1 MSDEYSKVS
10 GVAAPNILLNM
21 QRFSATQPQGSF
33 SLNVRPSRK
42 SVTGSM
48 ARAYKLAQYF
58 RVLPCLFSEQ
68 IFCFAACLLK
78 WFRLET
84 IRQEAL
90 AASLVKGHHGD
101 RQLVGVVQGGGSD
114 VQLQKPSEHQDGP
127 IEGFESHNME
137 PVVQV
142 VESIDDEV
150 EQENKL
156 SVASDELPGEGQQP
170 TEAEGEDVAEE
181 EPTRSSDEQDVPVER
196 PIYGNL
202 NKPVLTR
209 INYANARERR
219 DTYKLAF
226 NTMKYF
232 SILDKLL
239 EEIAFFV
246 EYPDLKD
253 EEYLVLVLAYDYAMR
268 NFQRRVP
275 LPHDR
280 QLPTL
285 ERYFEYLSNNRLV
298 LYPAGNELFTVAE
311 AAVQTMCMRLA
322 AAVARVRVRNQ
333 VGSLRLLLP
342 EEWRSSEQMAEVMP
356 TYGWYN
362 QLLGKQ
368 DIVTTWLKDHGF
380 RRIMAGRMPQPLEYA
395 SDRHC
400 SDVFVFNKVD
410 VSNLLDSEI
419 VQQKN
424 LVLQDK
430 SSCLGVHCCLA
441 NVTGGEEV
449 LFVNCINVFS
459 PVHMEGLIGNKFPL
473 IQPVPQ
479 VRVIR
484 QMKEDEDSRMT
495 LKMGSKVI
503 KASTEEFLSV
513 EPNSEKQK
521 SIRHIYIESS
531 DSRSA
536 VVNPVGFLEV
546 EADDL
551 SILKDMWTPS
561 GNASKESRR
570 MEMINKSS
578 SLLRHALKF
587 AGVRTVTFL
596 SHSQDPDETDGLVAK
611 VVDTTNRLLLR
622 EAEALAASV
631 RSAPTGTAFN
641 PHVPTFPGL
650 QEERDAYEAGK
661 PSIITKNKTIRVPP
675 SQETNGFYIVIL
687 HKEQILLKSA
697 DELRQEADPAGR
709 GGKEA
714 KGRGKGKR
722 R

>member
-1 MSDEYSKVS
+1 MSDEFSKVS
-10 GVAAPNILLNM
+10 GVAASNTLVNM
-21 QRFSATQPQGSF
+21 QRFSGTQHQGSF
-33 SLNVRPSRK
+33 SLNMRSSRK

-58 RVLPCLFSEQ
+58 RVLPCLYSEQ

-78 WFRLET
+78 WFRLEST
-84 IRQEAL
+84 RQEAL

-101 RQLVGVVQGGGSD
+101 RQMVGVGQGGGSD
-114 VQLQKPSEHQDGP
+114 IQLQKHSEDQDEP
-127 IEGFESHNME
+127 IEGFESHNRE
-137 PVVQV
+137 PIVQA
-142 VESIDDEV
+142 VEPIDDEG
-150 EQENKL
+150 EQGNKL
-156 SVASDELPGEGQQP
+156 NEAMDELPGEGQLP
-170 TEAEGEDVAEE
+170 TEAEGEEVAED
-181 EPTRSSDEQDVPVER
+181 EPTRSSDEQDVLVER

-202 NKPVLTR
+202 NKSVLTR

-226 NTMKYF
+226 STMKYF

-239 EEIAFFV
+239 EEIAFFL

-275 LPHDR
+275 LPNDR
-280 QLPTL
+280 QLPTP
-285 ERYFEYLSNNRLV
+285 ERYFEYLPNNRLV

-311 AAVQTMCMRLA
+311 AAVQAMCMRLA

-368 DIVTTWLKDHGF
+368 DIVTSWLKDHGF

-400 SDVFVFNKVD
+400 SDVFVFNKAD

-484 QMKEDEDSRMT
+484 QLKEEEDSRLTM
-495 LKMGSKVI
+495 KMGSKVI

-551 SILKDMWTPS
+551 SILKDMWTPP

-611 VVDTTNRLLLR
+611 VVDATNRLLLK
-622 EAEALAASV
+622 EAEAIAASV

-650 QEERDAYEAGK
+650 QEERDAYDAGK

-697 DELRQEADPAGR
+697 DELRQEADQAGR

-714 KGRGKGKR
+714 KGRGKGR
-722 R
+722 RR